1 MNRNDLT
8 NYTNNKEWIKDRI
21 EELTE
26 RKELLNK
33 LTASYGLN
41 SGESSEIE
49 DRLAEKLVNLLDKTK
64 EYENIL
70 KDMENKMFDII
81 EMLDKME
88 NKLYRNIL
96 YKKYILGIKIE
107 EIAVNL
113 DKDYKYTCTLHGYAL
128 NEFDK
133 ICKNFNKVEK

>member
-1 MNRNDLT
+1 
-8 NYTNNKEWIKDRI
+8 
-21 EELTE
+21 
-26 RKELLNK
+26 
-33 LTASYGLN
+33 
-41 SGESSEIE
+41 
-49 DRLAEKLVNLLDKTK
+49 
-64 EYENIL
+64 
-70 KDMENKMFDII
+70 MENKMFDII